1 MCINKRALGEA
12 TRSFDAGAS
21 QAASQAS
28 MKAEDSWKVQHTFYM
43 FWKCF

>member
-1 MCINKRALGEA
+1 MLIWETIIYKDIDVGVLQA
-12 TRSFDAGAS
+12 T
-21 QAASQAS
+21 SQAS